1 MQITWGW
8 DLVLILAVLAFI
20 VCLFSFDMINR
31 WEQKRRDDVNLLL
44 IGVSIYSL
52 LVVLASELENPAK
65 IVLSCSLIVL
75 AVMGH
80 VASTT
85 EFGGAD
91 GTSSGDKPWEL
102 WFVAFFTLAVLVG
115 CTLWTYFY
123 TDIGRSAQRSASKLS
138 SRLQDYRMSRK
149 GKSRSSAAE
158 RPSGM
163 EMTQF

>member
-8 DLVLILAVLAFI
+8 DLVLILALLAFI

-31 WEQKRRDDVNLLL
+31 WEQKRRDDLNLLL
-44 IGVSIYSL
+44 IGVAVYSL
-52 LVVLASELENPAK
+52 LIVLASDLETPAK
-65 IVLSCSLIVL
+65 IVLSSSLIVL

-85 EFGGAD
+85 EFSGGAD
-91 GTSSGDKPWEL
+91 NTLSSGDKPWEL

-115 CTLWTYFY
+115 CAMWTYFY
-123 TDIGRSAQRSASKLS
+123 TDLGRSAQRSASKLS
-138 SRLQDYRMSRK
+138 SKLQGYRMPKGRSRP
-149 GKSRSSAAE
+149 KSNA
-158 RPSGM
+158 M